1 MSITYANF
9 PCWNQVVTVLRLGCC
24 KGATILGK
32 KNFAL
37 SYPLDAYLVDFAIWL
52 VNSVLGQG
60 KFFGKIQITE
70 EL

>member
-1 MSITYANF
+1 M
-9 PCWNQVVTVLRLGCC
+9 TVLRLGCC

-60 KFFGKIQITE
+60 KFFGKIQSTE
-70 EL
+70 KL